1 MEKEL
6 IETFNDLISE
16 MKKLKNE
23 ISELK
28 EVNKELKSNVYLLQE
43 YVSTL

>member
-1 MEKEL
+1 MEREL
-6 IETFNDLISE
+6 IDTINNLILE
-16 MKKLKNE
+16 IEILKTE

-28 EVNKELKSNVYLLQE
+28 DINKELKSNVYLLQE

>member
-6 IETFNDLISE
+6 IETINDLISE

>member
-1 MEKEL
+1 MEREL
-6 IETFNDLISE
+6 IDTINNLILEIES
-16 MKKLKNE
+16 LKTE

-28 EVNKELKSNVYLLQE
+28 DINKELKSNVYLLQE